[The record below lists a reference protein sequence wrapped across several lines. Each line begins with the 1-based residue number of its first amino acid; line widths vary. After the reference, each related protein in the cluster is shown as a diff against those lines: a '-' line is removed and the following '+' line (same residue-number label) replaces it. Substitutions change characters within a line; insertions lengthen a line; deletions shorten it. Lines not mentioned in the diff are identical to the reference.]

1 MDSVILKICAALAGL
16 LSALC
21 CYWSVYVV
29 VGLFRTRVFPKT
41 EKRHRFSVVIAARNE
56 AAVLGNLLESIRRQD
71 YPAELLRV
79 FVVAD
84 NCTDATADIARAN
97 GAICY
102 ERFDA
107 EHCTKG
113 YALQFLFDRIRRDFG
128 IESSDGYII
137 FDADNLLK
145 SDYISRM
152 NEAFDAGE
160 RVITS
165 YRNTKNFG
173 ENWVAA
179 SYGLHW
185 LRTVRLE
192 HRARSL
198 FRMATRIQG
207 TGLLVGSELLKNGW
221 NYTCLTEDRELSAE
235 AVLAGYPVSYCDAAE
250 FYDEQPT
257 SLRIAL
263 RQRNR
268 WSKGHLQ
275 VIRKA
280 SGKLFRHIF
289 TARDI
294 GESFMTYDMFFIVFP
309 RSLVRTLLAIVELLV
324 PLAAWLF
331 TPAPFAVFGGALRHG
346 LLGFVGGCLLNVA
359 AAAYVFR
366 AERRRIPAIP
376 WYKKLFY
383 CLTFPAFDIIGRIS
397 MLIALFTKVE
407 WKPIP
412 HHYAASIDEMP
423 DECAANRGNDAKT

>member
-1 MDSVILKICAALAGL
+1 MDSVILTVCAALGGL

-21 CYWSVYVV
+21 CYWGIYTV
-29 VGLFRTRVFPKT
+29 VGLFKTRVFPKT
-41 EKRHRFSVVIAARNE
+41 DKQHKYAIVIAARNE
-56 AAVLGNLLESIRRQD
+56 EKVLGKLLESIRRQD
-71 YPAELLRV
+71 YPKELLEV

-84 NCTDATADIARAN
+84 NCTDATADIAREN

-102 ERFDA
+102 ERFDT
-107 EHCTKG
+107 EHHTKG
-113 YALQFLFDRIRRDFG
+113 YALQFLFERIRRDFG
-128 IESSDGYII
+128 IESFAGYIV

-152 NEAFDAGE
+152 NEAYDAGE

-173 ENWVAA
+173 ENWIAA

-185 LRTVRLE
+185 LRTVRVE

-235 AVLAGYPVSYCDAAE
+235 AVLAGYSVSYCDAAE

-257 SLRIAL
+257 SLPIAF

-294 GESFMTYDMFFIVFP
+294 GEAFMTYDMFFIVFP
-309 RSLVRTLLAIVELLV
+309 RSLVRVLLDAVKLLV
-324 PLAAWLF
+324 PLCVWLF
-331 TPAPFAVFGGALRHG
+331 TSAQFGVFGAALLSWLTAFAGRYAA
-346 LLGFVGGCLLNVA
+346 NIA
-359 AAAYVFR
+359 AAAYVFLS
-366 AERRRIPAIP
+366 ERRRIPAMA
-376 WYKKLFY
+376 WYKKVFY
-383 CLTFPAFDIIGRIS
+383 TLTFPIFDIIGRIS
-397 MLIALFTKVE
+397 MVIALFMKVE

-412 HHYAASIDEMP
+412 HRYDATIDDMRQLP
-423 DECAANRGNDAKT
+423 R